1 MIRHHFKIIFRQ
13 MLNSKIYSLLNIGG
27 LSLGMVVAILIGFW
41 VHDELTFNQY
51 HKNYDHIVQVKSH
64 SQFGD
69 RKRTNTFM
77 TTAVGGTLL
86 DNFPDAVQEVFMTE
100 GRANTRV
107 IAYGQKNLREVGLLM
122 QPNGPE
128 VLGFEM
134 ISGAINGLDDKYSIL
149 LSESFAK
156 RLFGKEDPL
165 NKTVKVG
172 GRTDLLVKGVYK
184 DLPRN
189 SKFAYANYAT
199 RLVLTVGDK
208 NMNIWDN
215 FNVKV
220 YAKVTPGVNLEEL
233 GAALDQLVSPHYSRD
248 DRQVHLFLHPMKD
261 WHLRS
266 EFVDFIPVISQEM
279 KFVWLYGV
287 IGVFVLILACINF
300 TNLSTARSEKR
311 VKESGIRKAL
321 GSVRDELVAQ
331 FYLESLLYA
340 VLSFLLALALLVLLL
355 PWFNELSGKSIEAPW
370 EMASFWSVCTVFIL
384 ITVIMAGSYPAFYLS
399 SFTPVRALKGKFSEG
414 SKAAIPRKVLV
425 VVQFTISIALIIGT
439 ITVNN
444 QIQTAKNRPVGY
456 SPEGMIS
463 LERASPNFSKKID
476 VLKAEM
482 LNTGLAQAIGTSNYP
497 VVNNLGWNGGFT
509 WDGMDESFDETFN
522 TINISPGYAE
532 AVGMKFI
539 FGRDFSEEF
548 GDDKRAIIIN
558 RTAMEM
564 MQLEDPIG
572 MVVNYDPSWKEA
584 ENYTII
590 GVVEDMIKNSPFE
603 KTDRSIMFFDDSW
616 IQYLYI
622 RLHPSS
628 NVGEA
633 LSGLEQAFHQVLPND
648 PFDYS
653 FADEDYKRK
662 FLAEQRISEQASFF
676 SVVAIFISCL
686 GLFGLAAYLAEQ
698 RVKEIGIR
706 KVLGATVTHILTLLS
721 KEFVLLLVI
730 ASLFAIPIAYQVL
743 DSWLETYEIRTK
755 LHWWIFALAG
765 LGALALTLL
774 TTGFQ
779 AIKAAVAN
787 PVDALNNE

>member
-1 MIRHHFKIIFRQ
+1 MIWHHFKIIYRQ
-13 MLNSKIYSLLNIGG
+13 MLRSKVYALLNVGG

-41 VHDELTFNQY
+41 VHDELSYN
-51 HKNYDHIVQVKSH
+51 KNHDHYDQMVQVLSH

-77 TTAVGGTLL
+77 TTAVASTLA
-86 DNFPDAVQEVFMTE
+86 DNFPDAVQEVFMAE
-100 GRANTRV
+100 GRANSRV
-107 IAYGQKNLREVGLLM
+107 IAYGQKSLREVGLLV

-134 ISGAINGLDDKYSIL
+134 ITGAINGLDDKYSIL
-149 LSESFAK
+149 LSESFAR
-156 RLFGKEDPL
+156 RLFGDEDPL
-165 NKTVKVG
+165 NKTVKVA
-172 GRTDLLVKGVYK
+172 GRTDLLVTGVYK

-189 SKFAYANYAT
+189 SRFSYANYAT
-199 RLVLTVGDK
+199 RLVLTVGQK

-233 GAALDQLVSPHYSRD
+233 GASLDQLVALHYTRD
-248 DRQVHLFLHPMKD
+248 DRQVQLFLHPMRD

-266 EFVDFIPVISQEM
+266 EFVDFVQVVSQEM
-279 KFVWLYGV
+279 KFVWLYGI

-311 VKESGIRKAL
+311 VRESGIRKSL
-321 GSVRDELVAQ
+321 GSIRNELVAQ
-331 FYLESLLYA
+331 FYLESFLYA
-340 VLSFLLALALLVLLL
+340 LLSFMIALAMLVLLL

-370 EMASFWSVCTVFIL
+370 EMASFWGISTGFIL
-384 ITVIMAGSYPAFYLS
+384 ITAIMAGSYPAFYLS
-399 SFTPVRALKGKFSEG
+399 SFSPVRALKGKFAEG
-414 SKAAIPRKVLV
+414 RKAAVPRKVLV

-444 QIQTAKNRPVGY
+444 QIQTARNRPVGY
-456 SPEGMIS
+456 APEGMIS
-463 LERASPNFSKKID
+463 LERASPNFSKKMD
-476 VLKAEM
+476 VLKAELM
-482 LNTGLAQAIGTSNYP
+482 NTGLAQAIGTSNYP

-509 WDGMDESFDETFN
+509 WDGMDESFDDSFN
-522 TINISPGYAE
+522 TINISPGYAA

-539 FGRDFSEEF
+539 LGRDFSEDF

-572 MVVNYDPSWKEA
+572 MVVNYNPSWKEA

-590 GVVEDMIKNSPFE
+590 GVVEDMIKHSPFE
-603 KTDRSIMFFDDSW
+603 KTDQSVMFFDDSW

-633 LSGLEQAFHQVLPND
+633 LAGLEQAFHRVLPND

-653 FADEDYKRK
+653 FADDDYKQK
-662 FLAEQRISEQASFF
+662 FQAEQRISEQASFF
-676 SVVAIFISCL
+676 SIVAIFISCL

-706 KVLGATVTHILTLLS
+706 KVLGASVTHILALLS
-721 KEFVLLLVI
+721 REFVVLLVI
-730 ASLFAIPIAYQVL
+730 ASIIAIPVAYQVL
-743 DSWLETYEIRTK
+743 DSWLDTYEIRTQ

-765 LGALALTLL
+765 LGALALTLI

-779 AIKAAVAN
+779 ALRAAMAN

>member
-1 MIRHHFKIIFRQ
+1 MIQHHFKIIYRQ
-13 MLNSKIYSLLNIGG
+13 MLRSKVYSLLNIGG

-41 VHDELTFNQY
+41 VHDEWTFNQY
-51 HKNYDHIVQVKSH
+51 HPHYEQMVQVRSH

-69 RKRTNTFM
+69 KKRTNTFM
-77 TTAVGGTLL
+77 TTAVGSTLAE
-86 DNFPDAVQEVFMTE
+86 NFPDAVEEVFMTE

-107 IAYGQKNLREVGLLM
+107 IAYGQKSLREVGLLM

-134 ISGAINGLDDKYSIL
+134 IAGGINGLEDKYSIL

-165 NKTVKVG
+165 NKTIKVA
-172 GRTDLLVKGVYK
+172 GRTDLLVTGVYK
-184 DLPRN
+184 DLPKN
-189 SKFAYANYAT
+189 SKFSYANYAT

-220 YAKVTPGVNLEEL
+220 YVKVAPGVNLETL
-233 GAALDQLVSPHYSRD
+233 GASLDQLVAPHYASD
-248 DRQVHLFLHPMKD
+248 DRQVQLFLHPMKD

-266 EFVDFIPVISQEM
+266 AFVDFKQVVSPEM
-279 KFVWLYGV
+279 KFIWLYGT

-311 VKESGIRKAL
+311 VRESGIRKAM
-321 GSVRDELVAQ
+321 GSIRNELVAQ
-331 FYLESLLYA
+331 FYLESVLYA
-340 VLSFLLALALLVLLL
+340 LLSFLIALGLLVMLL

-370 EMASFWSVCTVFIL
+370 EMASFWGIATGFVLLTAF
-384 ITVIMAGSYPAFYLS
+384 MAGSYPALYLS
-399 SFTPVRALKGKFSEG
+399 SFSPVRALKGKFSEG

-444 QIQTAKNRPVGY
+444 QIQAAKNRPIGY
-456 SPEGMIS
+456 APEGMIS
-463 LERASPNFSKKID
+463 LERASPNFSKKMA
-476 VLKAEM
+476 VLKAELM
-482 LNTGLAQAIGTSNYP
+482 NTGLAKAVGTSNYP

-509 WDGMDESFDETFN
+509 WTGMDESFDDSFN

-539 FGRDFSEEF
+539 LGRDFSEDF

-572 MVVNYDPSWKEA
+572 LVVNYNPGWKEA

-603 KTDRSIMFFDDSW
+603 KTDQSIMFFDDSW

-628 NVGEA
+628 NVSEA
-633 LSGLEQAFHQVLPND
+633 LTGLEQAFHSVLPND

-653 FADEDYKRK
+653 FADDDYEQK
-662 FLAEQRISEQASFF
+662 FLTEQRISEQASFF
-676 SVVAIFISCL
+676 SIVAIFISCL

-706 KVLGATVTHILTLLS
+706 KVLGATVTHILALLS
-721 KEFVLLLVI
+721 KEFVVLLII
-730 ASLFAIPIAYQVL
+730 ASLIAIPIAYQVL
-743 DSWLETYEIRTK
+743 DTWLDTYEIRAP
-755 LHWWIFALAG
+755 LYWWIFVLAG
-765 LGALALTLL
+765 LGALVLTLI

-779 AIKAAVAN
+779 ALRAAMAN
-787 PVDALNNE
+787 PVEALNNE